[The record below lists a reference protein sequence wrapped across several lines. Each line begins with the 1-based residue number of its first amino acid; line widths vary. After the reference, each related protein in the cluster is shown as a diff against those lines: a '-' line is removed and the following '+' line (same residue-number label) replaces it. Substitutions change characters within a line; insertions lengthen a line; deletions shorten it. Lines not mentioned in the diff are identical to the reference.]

1 MACRQAA
8 GSAQDGAAFVSA
20 ILPGATIGILGGGQL
35 GRMTAMAARSLGYRV
50 QVLDPDRS
58 CPASFVVDSCFTA
71 AFNDVNAAAHLARG
85 SDVVTL
91 EIEQIAIA
99 SLEEAARYAPVR
111 PDASVLKI
119 VQDRI
124 RQKTW
129 LQTSGFPIGEW
140 RPAMTSSEL
149 SAAVEQFRR
158 DCFIKSTAGG
168 YDGRSQIRVQP
179 ASGSSADEMWAML
192 GSQPCV
198 IERALPLDYE
208 ISVLVARRPE
218 GDAVVYPPALNHHEA
233 QILDWSAI
241 PASLPKELYN
251 SASDLALQIVQQL
264 HVVGLLVIE
273 MFVLKDGNLLVNEL
287 APRPHNSYHASE
299 RACVTSQ
306 FEQAVRSICDL
317 PLGDPSVIMPAAI
330 SNLLG
335 DVWLGA
341 KPPAFDR
348 ALAIPGVRLH
358 LYEKSVPRPGR
369 KMGHLSAIGDSVQQ
383 AVDRVLQARNALTR

>member
-1 MACRQAA
+1 
-8 GSAQDGAAFVSA
+8 VSA

-71 AFNDVNAAAHLARG
+71 SFDDVHAAGDLARG

-91 EIEQIAIA
+91 EIEQISLS
-99 SLEEAARYAPVR
+99 SLEEAARHAPVR
-111 PDASVLKI
+111 PEASVLRV

-124 RQKTW
+124 RQKSW
-129 LQTSGFPIGEW
+129 LQSTGFPVGEW
-140 RPAMTSSEL
+140 RPATTVQEL
-149 SAAVEQFRR
+149 DAAVQQFGR
-158 DCFIKSTAGG
+158 DCFIKSTSGG
-168 YDGRSQIRVQP
+168 YDGRSQIRLQASNP
-179 ASGSSADEMWAML
+179 ASSGDELWRLL
-192 GSQPCV
+192 GSKPCV
-198 IERALPLDYE
+198 VERALPLEYE
-208 ISVLVARRPE
+208 ISVLVARRPCGE
-218 GDAVVYPPALNHHEA
+218 AAVYSPALNHHQD

-241 PASLPKELYN
+241 PASLSADVYKQ
-251 SASDLALQIVQQL
+251 ASDLALQISQQL
-264 HVVGLLVIE
+264 QVVGLLVIE
-273 MFVLKDGNLLVNEL
+273 MFVLKDGHLLVNEL

-306 FEQAVRSICDL
+306 FEQAVRAICDL
-317 PLGDPSVIMPAAI
+317 PLGDVNVIKPAAI

-335 DVWLGA
+335 DVWLGPR
-341 KPPAFDR
+341 PPAFDR

-369 KMGHLSAIGDSVQQ
+369 KMGHLSAIGDTAQE
-383 AVDRVLQARNALTR
+383 AVDRVLKARAAL

>member
-1 MACRQAA
+1 M
-8 GSAQDGAAFVSA
+8 SA

-71 AFNDVNAAAHLARG
+71 AYNDVNAAAHLARG

-119 VQDRI
+119 VQDRM
-124 RQKTW
+124 RQKSW
-129 LQTSGFPIGEW
+129 LQTNGFPIGEW
-140 RPAMTSSEL
+140 RSATTSSEL

-158 DCFIKSTAGG
+158 ECFIKSTSGG

-179 ASGSSADEMWAML
+179 TSGSSAEKMWASL
-192 GSQPCV
+192 GSRPCV
-198 IERALPLDYE
+198 VERALPLDYE
-208 ISVLVARRPE
+208 ISVLVARRPGGE
-218 GDAVVYPPALNHHEA
+218 AVAYPPALNHHEA

-241 PASLPKELYN
+241 PASLPTELYN
-251 SASDLALQIVQQL
+251 SASDLARQIVQQL
-264 HVVGLLVIE
+264 QVVGLLVIE

-317 PLGDPSVIMPAAI
+317 PLGDPAVIKPAAI

-369 KMGHLSAIGDSVQQ
+369 KMGHLSAIGDTVQQ
-383 AVDRVLQARNALTR
+383 AVDRVLQARSALAR

>member
-1 MACRQAA
+1 M
-8 GSAQDGAAFVSA
+8 SA

-58 CPASFVVDSCFTA
+58 CPASFVVDGCFTA
-71 AFNDVNAAAHLARG
+71 SFDDAHAAGDLARG

-91 EIEQIAIA
+91 EIEQISLA
-99 SLEEAARYAPVR
+99 SLEEAARHAPVR
-111 PDASVLKI
+111 PDASVLHI

-129 LQTSGFPIGEW
+129 LQTGGFPAGDW
-140 RPAMTSSEL
+140 YPAT
-149 SAAVEQFRR
+149 AAVELGAAIEEFQS
-158 DCFIKSTAGG
+158 DCFIKSAAGG

-179 ASGSSADEMWAML
+179 GKSTASADEMWKLL
-192 GSQPCV
+192 GSRPCV
-198 IERALPLDYE
+198 VERALPLEYE
-208 ISVLVARRPE
+208 ISVLVARRPAGE
-218 GDAVVYPPALNHHEA
+218 VVAYAPALNHHEA
-233 QILDWSAI
+233 QILDWSGI
-241 PASLPKELYN
+241 PAMLSPELYKE
-251 SASDLALQIVQQL
+251 ATHLAMQISEQLQ
-264 HVVGLLVIE
+264 VVGLLVIE
-273 MFVLKDGNLLVNEL
+273 MFVLKDGRLLVNEL

-306 FEQAVRSICDL
+306 FEQAVRAVCDL
-317 PLGDPSVIMPAAI
+317 PLGDPAVIKPAAI

-335 DVWLGA
+335 DVWLG
-341 KPPAFDR
+341 KRPPAFDR

-369 KMGHLSAIGDSVQQ
+369 KMGHLSAIGDTVQQ
-383 AVDRVLQARNALTR
+383 AVDRVIQARNAL

>member
-1 MACRQAA
+1 M
-8 GSAQDGAAFVSA
+8 SA

-71 AFNDVNAAAHLARG
+71 SFDDAHAAGNLARG

-91 EIEQIAIA
+91 EIEQISIA
-99 SLEEAARYAPVR
+99 SLEEAARHAPVR
-111 PDASVLKI
+111 PGAPVLQI

-124 RQKTW
+124 RQKQW
-129 LQTSGFPIGEW
+129 LQTSGFPIGDW
-140 RPAMTSSEL
+140 KAATSSL
-149 SAAVEQFRR
+149 KVQHAIDAFAH
-158 DCFIKSTAGG
+158 DCFIKSAAGG
-168 YDGRSQIRVQP
+168 YDGRSQVRLQP
-179 ASGSSADEMWAML
+179 STASPSAEEIWKSL
-192 GSQPCV
+192 GARPCAV
-198 IERALPLDYE
+198 ERGLPLEYE
-208 ISVLVARRPE
+208 ISVLVARRPGGE
-218 GDAVVYPPALNHHEA
+218 SVVYAPAINHHEA

-241 PASLPKELYN
+241 PAALSPELYRQ
-251 SASDLALQIVQQL
+251 SSDLALQIAQQL
-264 HVVGLLVIE
+264 DVVGLLVIE
-273 MFVLKDGNLLVNEL
+273 MFVLKDGELLVNEL

-306 FEQAVRSICDL
+306 FEQAVRAVCDL
-317 PLGDPSVIMPAAI
+317 PLGDPDVVKPAAI

-341 KPPAFDR
+341 SPPAFDR

-383 AVDRVLQARNALTR
+383 AVNRVLKARTAL

>member
-1 MACRQAA
+1 MN
-8 GSAQDGAAFVSA
+8 A

-71 AFNDVNAAAHLARG
+71 SFDDVHAAASLARG

-91 EIEQIAIA
+91 EIEQISIA
-99 SLEEAARYAPVR
+99 SMEEAARYAPVR
-111 PDASVLKI
+111 PDASVLSI

-124 RQKTW
+124 QQKTW
-129 LQTSGFPIGEW
+129 LQKSGFPLGDW
-140 RPAMTSSEL
+140 RAAT
-149 SAAVEQFRR
+149 SAAELAGAIEEFGR
-158 DCFIKSTAGG
+158 DCFIKAASGG
-168 YDGRSQIRVQP
+168 YDGRSQARLHPGSP
-179 ASGSSADEMWAML
+179 AATPEEMWRVL
-192 GSQPCV
+192 GSRPSV
-198 IERALPLDYE
+198 VERALPLDFE
-208 ISVLVARRPE
+208 ISLLVARRPQGE
-218 GDAVVYPPALNHHEA
+218 AVVYAPALNHHEA

-241 PASLPKELYN
+241 PASLSPELHKE
-251 SASDLALQIVQQL
+251 AAELALQILQQL
-264 HVVGLLVIE
+264 QVLGLLVIE
-273 MFVLKDGNLLVNEL
+273 MFVLKDGKLLINEL

-306 FEQAVRSICDL
+306 FEQAVRAICDL
-317 PLGDPSVIMPAAI
+317 PLGDPTVMKPAAI

-335 DVWLGA
+335 DIWLGA
-341 KPPAFDR
+341 SPPAFDR

-369 KMGHLSAIGDSVQQ
+369 KMGHLSAVGDSVHQ
-383 AVDRVLQARNALTR
+383 AVERVLQARAAL

>member
-1 MACRQAA
+1 M
-8 GSAQDGAAFVSA
+8 SA

-71 AFNDVNAAAHLARG
+71 SFDDAHAAGDLARG

-91 EIEQIAIA
+91 EIEQISLA
-99 SLEEAARYAPVR
+99 SLEEAARHAPVR
-111 PDASVLKI
+111 PEAAVLKV

-140 RPAMTSSEL
+140 RSATRAQEL
-149 SAAVEQFRR
+149 AAAVQQFGR
-158 DCFIKSTAGG
+158 DCFIKSTSGG
-168 YDGRSQIRVQP
+168 YDGRSQIRLRPSATP
-179 ASGSSADEMWAML
+179 ASADELWKSL
-192 GSQPCV
+192 GSRPCV
-198 IERALPLDYE
+198 VERALTLDQE
-208 ISVLVARRPE
+208 ISVLVARRPRGE
-218 GDAVVYPPALNHHEA
+218 AVVYSPALNHHEE

-241 PASLPKELYN
+241 PASLPADLFRQ
-251 SASDLALQIVQQL
+251 ASDLALQISQQL
-264 HVVGLLVIE
+264 QVVGLLVIE
-273 MFVLKDGNLLVNEL
+273 MFLLKDGRLLVNEL

-299 RACVTSQ
+299 RACATSQ
-306 FEQAVRSICDL
+306 FEQAVRAVCDL
-317 PLGDPSVIMPAAI
+317 PLGDASVIKPAAI

-335 DVWLGA
+335 DVWLGGH
-341 KPPAFDR
+341 PPAFDR

-369 KMGHLSAIGDSVQQ
+369 KMGHLSAIGDTAQE
-383 AVDRVLQARNALTR
+383 AVDRVLKARAAL

>member
-1 MACRQAA
+1 M
-8 GSAQDGAAFVSA
+8 SA

-71 AFNDVNAAAHLARG
+71 AYNDVNAAAHLARG

-111 PDASVLKI
+111 PDAAVLNI

-124 RQKTW
+124 RQKHW

-140 RPAMTSSEL
+140 RPATTASEITS
-149 SAAVEQFRR
+149 AVEQFHR
-158 DCFIKSTAGG
+158 DCFIKSTSGG

-179 ASGSSADEMWAML
+179 ANANSAEEMWKLL
-192 GSQPCV
+192 GSRACV
-198 IERALPLDYE
+198 VERALPLDSE
-208 ISVLVARRPE
+208 ISILVARRPGGE
-218 GDAVVYPPALNHHEA
+218 ATVYPPALNHHEN

-241 PASLPKELYN
+241 PASVSSELHKR
-251 SASDLALQIVQQL
+251 ATDLGLQIAQQL
-264 HVVGLLVIE
+264 QVVGLVVIE
-273 MFVLKDGNLLVNEL
+273 MFVLKDGKLLVNEL

-317 PLGDPSVIMPAAI
+317 PLGDPSVIKPAAI

-335 DVWLGA
+335 DVWLGP

-383 AVDRVLQARNALTR
+383 AVDRVLQARSALNK

>member
-1 MACRQAA
+1 M
-8 GSAQDGAAFVSA
+8 SA

-71 AFNDVNAAAHLARG
+71 AYNDVNAAAHLARG

-91 EIEQIAIA
+91 EIEQVAIA

-111 PDASVLKI
+111 PNAAVLNI

-140 RPAMTSSEL
+140 REATNAVEL
-149 SAAVEQFRR
+149 SAAVQNFRS
-158 DCFIKSTAGG
+158 DCFIKSASGG

-179 ASGSSADEMWAML
+179 AKSDSAEEMWRLL
-192 GSQPCV
+192 GSRPCV
-198 IERALPLDYE
+198 VERALALNYE
-208 ISVLVARRPE
+208 ISVLVTRRPRGE
-218 GDAVVYPPALNHHEA
+218 AVAYPPALNHHEA

-241 PASLPKELYN
+241 PASLSGELHR
-251 SASDLALQIVQQL
+251 SATDLALQIAQQL
-264 HVVGLLVIE
+264 QVVGLLVIE
-273 MFVLKDGNLLVNEL
+273 MFVLKDGKLLVNEL

-317 PLGDPSVIMPAAI
+317 PLGDPSVIKPAAI

-335 DVWLGA
+335 DVWLGP

-369 KMGHLSAIGDSVQQ
+369 KMGHLSAIGETVQQ
-383 AVDRVLQARNALTR
+383 AVDRVLQARNALAG

>member
-1 MACRQAA
+1 M
-8 GSAQDGAAFVSA
+8 SA

-35 GRMTAMAARSLGYRV
+35 GRMTAMSARSLGYRI

-71 AFNDVNAAAHLARG
+71 PFDDVHAAANLARG

-91 EIEQIAIA
+91 EIEQISLA
-99 SLEEAARYAPVR
+99 SMEEAARHAPVR
-111 PDASVLKI
+111 PNAAVLRI

-129 LQTSGFPIGEW
+129 LQQSGFPIGEW
-140 RPAMTSSEL
+140 RAAASAQEL
-149 SAAVEQFRR
+149 GEAVKEFKR
-158 DCFIKSTAGG
+158 DCFVKAAAGG
-168 YDGRSQIRVQP
+168 YDGRSQIRVQKTAEQP
-179 ASGSSADEMWAML
+179 KDEMWKLL
-192 GSQPCV
+192 GSRPCV
-198 IERALPLDYE
+198 VERALPLEIE
-208 ISVLVARRPE
+208 ISVLVARRPGGE
-218 GDAVVYPPALNHHEA
+218 AVVYSPALNHHEA

-241 PASLPKELYN
+241 PAAIPPELY
-251 SASDLALQIVQQL
+251 AQAADLALQISQQL
-264 HVVGLLVIE
+264 EVVGLLVVE
-273 MFVLKDGNLLVNEL
+273 MFVLRDGRLLVNEL

-306 FEQAVRSICDL
+306 FEQAVRAICDL
-317 PLGDPSVIMPAAI
+317 PLGQPDVIQPAAI

-335 DVWLGA
+335 DVWLGPH
-341 KPPAFDR
+341 PPAFDR

-369 KMGHLSAIGDSVQQ
+369 KMGHLSAIGETAGQ
-383 AVDRVLQARNALTR
+383 AVERVLQARAAL

>member
-1 MACRQAA
+1 M
-8 GSAQDGAAFVSA
+8 SA

-71 AFNDVNAAAHLARG
+71 SFDDAHAAGDLARG

-91 EIEQIAIA
+91 EIEQISLA
-99 SLEEAARYAPVR
+99 SLEEAARHAPVR
-111 PDASVLKI
+111 PEAAVLKI

-140 RPAMTSSEL
+140 RPAMNAQEL
-149 SAAVEQFRR
+149 AGAVQQFGR
-158 DCFIKSTAGG
+158 DCYIKSTSGG
-168 YDGRSQIRVQP
+168 YDGRSQTRLQP
-179 ASGSSADEMWAML
+179 SAASDSADELWKSL
-192 GSQPCV
+192 GSRPCV
-198 IERALPLDYE
+198 VERALPLEQE
-208 ISVLVARRPE
+208 ISVLVGRRPGGE
-218 GDAVVYPPALNHHEA
+218 AVVYPPALNHHEE

-241 PASLPKELYN
+241 PASIPANLHSE
-251 SASDLALQIVQQL
+251 ASDLALQVSQQL
-264 HVVGLLVIE
+264 QAVGLLVIE
-273 MFVLKDGNLLVNEL
+273 MFLLKDGRLLVNEL

-317 PLGDPSVIMPAAI
+317 PLGDTSVIKPAAI

-335 DVWLGA
+335 DVWLGP
-341 KPPAFDR
+341 KTPAFDR

-369 KMGHLSAIGDSVQQ
+369 KMGHLSAIGETAQE
-383 AVDRVLQARNALTR
+383 AVDRVLRARAAL